1 MNRVAP
7 WVLVLAGLAWAGC
20 FPATVGVTVPV
31 GPAYEESPPPPPPP
45 PTQALMEAQVYVS
58 NQPPPLQAEYPPP
71 APGPGYAWISGYWDW
86 TGYEWNWIGGYWTPS
101 RPGYFYVAPRY
112 VVIGGRP
119 VYERGYWHDHQGR
132 RDYQYARPAPMY
144 RESPPPGHPGMHGGP
159 APARAAAGSAAALPP
174 MHSQPAPNP
183 GWHGNPGGSAG
194 SAAALPPAHTQ
205 GAPTP
210 AASPPGQAGMLRSR
224 GPTAGPAPG
233 PGQMRS
239 APPAGAAPRPA
250 APAPARRGNDKKK

>member
-31 GPAYEESPPPPPPP
+31 GPAYEEPPPPPPPP

-174 MHSQPAPNP
+174 
-183 GWHGNPGGSAG
+183 
-194 SAAALPPAHTQ
+194 AHTQ